1 VAVVGK
7 CERQPAGNWFEGK
20 TYIGGAPQS
29 GYLVA
34 FSYAS
39 DGPIVATIQSGP
51 HEGYPGWDAGY
62 YSHIISA
69 NGPRAGSWYVWVV
82 DSNGQRISEI
92 ANWQSTGPGEGC
104 NQATVDF
111 DSR

>member
-1 VAVVGK
+1 M
-7 CERQPAGNWFEGK
+7 
-20 TYIGGAPQS
+20 
-29 GYLVA
+29 
-34 FSYAS
+34 
-39 DGPIVATIQSGP
+39 ATIQSGP
-51 HEGYPGWDAGY
+51 HEGYPGGDAGF

-69 NGPRAGSWYVWVV
+69 NGPRVGSWYVWVV
-82 DSNGQRISEI
+82 DSTGQRISEI